1 MVLPLDVVWFAVL
14 ILVLAVF
21 CTAFL
26 MSARVFWALILL
38 TIVVGL
44 ALTILS
50 MVNKRKR
57 EKT

>member
-21 CTAFL
+21 CLAFL

-38 TIVVGL
+38 IMVAGL
-44 ALTILS
+44 ALTIYS
-50 MVNKRKR
+50 IVSKRR
-57 EKT
+57 RQKT